1 MDDNLS
7 TALVPFAQ
15 QELILDATAKARDF
29 AANSKAPATIRAYRA
44 CWDHFQKWCAKR
56 GLPSLPAAPGT
67 VALFIADCASAHKP
81 ASISLRMAAIS
92 AAHKLKGYESP
103 ALMRHAVVAAT
114 WAGIRRTLGTA
125 QQGKAALL
133 TDDIRK
139 MIDALPATL
148 RGLRDAALFLVGF
161 ASACRRSELAALT
174 VDDLAWVE
182 EGLRITLK
190 RSKTDQEGKG
200 QTIGVPYGSDP
211 ATCPVRAMKRWLAA
225 AGITEGFAFRG
236 VLKGGRVQV
245 GRMAGD
251 SIALCIKRGC
261 TSIGKETAQYA
272 GHSLRAGFV
281 TQAARAGCSESSIMK
296 QTRHRSTAMLV
307 RYTRDP
313 NLFRNNAATKL
324 GL

>member
-1 MDDNLS
+1 MS
-7 TALVPFAQ
+7 AALVPLSHH
-15 QELILDATAKARDF
+15 ELIVDATVRARDF
-29 AANSKAPATIRAYRA
+29 AANSRAAATIRAYRA
-44 CWDHFQKWCAKR
+44 CWTHFQTWCGER
-56 GLPSLPAAPGT
+56 GLISMPADPKS
-67 VALFIADCASAHKP
+67 VALFIADCASKHKP

-92 AAHKLKGYESP
+92 AAHKLQGYESP
-103 ALMRHAVVAAT
+103 TLMRHAVVSET

-133 TDDIRK
+133 TEDIRS
-139 MIDALPATL
+139 MIEALPQTL
-148 RGLRDAALFLVGF
+148 RGTRDAALLLVGF

-174 VDDLAWVE
+174 VDDLTWVE
-182 EGLRITLK
+182 EGLRITLR

-211 ATCPVRAMKRWLAA
+211 ATCPVRAMRRWLAA

-236 VLKGGRVQV
+236 VLKGGRVQ
-245 GRMAGD
+245 GRRMAGD
-251 SIALCIKRGC
+251 SIALCIKRAC
-261 TSIGKETAQYA
+261 SSIGKETAQYA

>member
-1 MDDNLS
+1 M
-7 TALVPFAQ
+7 TALVPLSH
-15 QELILDATAKARDF
+15 QELILDAAARAQDY
-29 AANSKAPATIRAYRA
+29 ASNSKAPATVRAYRA
-44 CWDHFQKWCAKR
+44 CWKHFQEWCRDR
-56 GLPSLPAAPGT
+56 GLNSLPAEPRA
-67 VALFIADCASAHKP
+67 VALFIADCASKHKP

-103 ALMRHAVVAAT
+103 ALMRHALVSET

-125 QQGKAALL
+125 QVGKAAIL
-133 TDDIRK
+133 TDDLRK
-139 MIDALPATL
+139 MIVALPDSL
-148 RGLRDAALFLVGF
+148 RGLRDAALLLIGF
-161 ASACRRSELAALT
+161 ASACRRSELASLT
-174 VDDLAWVE
+174 VEDLSWVE

-211 ATCPVRAMKRWLAA
+211 GTCPVRAMRRWLAA
-225 AGITEGFAFRG
+225 SGITEGFAFRG
-236 VLKGGRVQV
+236 VLKGGRVQMR
-245 GRMAGD
+245 RMAGD
-251 SIALCIKRGC
+251 SIALCIKRAC
-261 TSIGKETAQYA
+261 ASIGMDTAQYA

-296 QTRHRSTAMLV
+296 QTRHKSTAMLM

>member
-1 MDDNLS
+1 MS
-7 TALVPFAQ
+7 TALVPVSH
-15 QELILDATAKARDF
+15 QELILGATERARDY
-29 AANSKAPATIRAYRA
+29 AANSKAPATLRAYRA
-44 CWDHFQKWCAKR
+44 CWKHFQEWCRDR
-56 GLPSLPAAPGT
+56 GLISLPAEPRT
-67 VALFIADCASAHKP
+67 VALFIADCASKHKP

-92 AAHKLKGYESP
+92 AAHKLAGFESP
-103 ALMRHAVVAAT
+103 TLMRHAVVSET
-114 WAGIRRTLGTA
+114 WAGIKRTLGTA
-125 QQGKAALL
+125 QVGKSAIL
-133 TDDIRK
+133 TDDLRK
-139 MIDALPATL
+139 MIAALPDTL
-148 RGLRDAALFLVGF
+148 RGLRDVALLLVGF

-174 VDDLAWVE
+174 VEDLAWVE
-182 EGLRITLK
+182 EGLRITLR

-211 ATCPVRAMKRWLAA
+211 FTCPVRAMRRWLAA

-236 VLKGGRVQV
+236 VLKGGRVQP

-251 SIALCIKRGC
+251 SIALCIKRSCASVGM
-261 TSIGKETAQYA
+261 ETAKYA

-296 QTRHRSTAMLV
+296 QTRHKSTAMLA

-313 NLFRNNAATKL
+313 SLFRNNAAMKL

>member
-1 MDDNLS
+1 MN
-7 TALVPFAQ
+7 ALAPLAQ
-15 QELILDATAKARDF
+15 HELILAATDRARDY
-29 AANSKAPATIRAYRA
+29 AANSKAPATVRAYRA
-44 CWDHFQKWCAKR
+44 CWKHFQTWCAER
-56 GLPSLPAAPGT
+56 GLLPLPADPRS
-67 VALFIADCASAHKP
+67 VALFIADCAAKHKP

-92 AAHKLKGYESP
+92 AAHKLAGFESP
-103 ALMRHAVVAAT
+103 ALMRHAVVAET

-133 TDDIRK
+133 TDDIRA
-139 MIDALPATL
+139 MIQALPDTL
-148 RGLRDAALFLVGF
+148 RGIRDTALLLVGF

-225 AGITEGFAFRG
+225 AGITEGYAFRG
-236 VLKGGRVQV
+236 VLKGGRVQA

-251 SIALCIKRGC
+251 SIALVVKRAC
-261 TSIGKETAQYA
+261 ALIGKQTASFA

-281 TQAARAGCSESSIMK
+281 TQAARSGCSESSIMK

>member
-1 MDDNLS
+1 MSNE
-7 TALVPFAQ
+7 LVPVSHEQ
-15 QELILDATAKARDF
+15 LILGATERARDY
-29 AANSKAPATIRAYRA
+29 AANSKAPATVRAYRA
-44 CWDHFQKWCAKR
+44 CWKHFQEWCRDR
-56 GLPSLPAAPGT
+56 GLISLPAEPRT
-67 VALFIADCASAHKP
+67 VALFIADCASKHKP

-92 AAHKLKGYESP
+92 AAHKLAGFESP
-103 ALMRHAVVAAT
+103 ALMRHAVVSET

-139 MIDALPATL
+139 MIDALPGTL
-148 RGLRDAALFLVGF
+148 RGLRDVALLLVGF

-174 VDDLAWVE
+174 VDDLGWVE

-211 ATCPVRAMKRWLAA
+211 VTCPVRAMRRWLAA

-236 VLKGGRVQV
+236 VLKGGRVQT

-251 SIALCIKRGC
+251 SVALVIKRAC
-261 TSIGKETAQYA
+261 SSIGMETAQYA

-296 QTRHRSTAMLV
+296 QTRHKSTAMLA

-313 NLFRNNAATKL
+313 SLFRNNAATKL

>member
-1 MDDNLS
+1 MS
-7 TALVPFAQ
+7 AALVPLSH
-15 QELILDATAKARDF
+15 QELIVSAASRAHDY
-29 AANSKAPATIRAYRA
+29 AANSKAPATVRAYRA
-44 CWDHFQKWCAKR
+44 CWQHFQAWCRDR
-56 GLPSLPAAPGT
+56 GLVALPAEPRT
-67 VALFIADCASAHKP
+67 VALFIADCASKHKP

-92 AAHKLKGYESP
+92 AAHRLAGFESP
-103 ALMRHAVVAAT
+103 ALMRHAVVSET

-125 QQGKAALL
+125 QIGKSALL
-133 TDDIRK
+133 TENIRA
-139 MIDALPATL
+139 MVDALPVTL
-148 RGLRDAALFLVGF
+148 RGTRDAALLLVGF
-161 ASACRRSELAALT
+161 ASACRRSELAAMT
-174 VDDLAWVE
+174 VEDLCWVE
-182 EGLRITLK
+182 EGLRITLR

-225 AGITEGFAFRG
+225 AGITDGFAFRG

-251 SIALCIKRGC
+251 SIALCIKRACG
-261 TSIGKETAQYA
+261 SVGMEKAQYA

-296 QTRHRSTAMLV
+296 QTRHKSTAMLV